1 MQNAANRNPSTP
13 QAMSLKLRTLDSF
26 SIPSLSNQPCSV
38 EELSS
43 IADDI
48 LSFFKR
54 YQSEYLAI
62 ASAQRATG
70 ARITEM
76 FQPFRWSFPTNTT
89 IQIRPQKGNS
99 LRSLQLSDLG
109 YSSIEEMKPLLDDMA
124 RLPKGQYER
133 AFSRAVV
140 YAGLWRLTDTGY
152 LHPSSHFFR
161 HLKIK
166 LLNSEG
172 FSEEYIAAW
181 IGEKSVANIRY
192 YIDSAFYSES

>member
-1 MQNAANRNPSTP
+1 
-13 QAMSLKLRTLDSF
+13 MSLKLRALDS
-26 SIPSLSNQPCSV
+26 SLIPALSSQPCSI

-48 LSFFKR
+48 LSFFQQYR
-54 YQSEYLAI
+54 PEYLTI
-62 ASAQRATG
+62 ASVQRATG

-99 LRSLQLSDLG
+99 LRTLQLSDLG
-109 YSSIEEMKPLLDDMA
+109 FSSIDDMQPLLADMA
-124 RLPKGQYER
+124 RLPKGQYEK
-133 AFSRAVV
+133 AFSNAVAN
-140 YAGLWRLTDTGY
+140 AGLWRLTDAGF

-166 LLNSEG
+166 LLKSED
-172 FSEEYIAAW
+172 FSVEYIAAW
-181 IGEKSVANIRY
+181 IGEKSVTNIGY
-192 YIDSAFYSES
+192 YIDSKFYSES